1 MLEDL
6 NYDSL
11 FTVITVIPEVAQG
24 TQRNV
29 RKINKEIIR
38 KQKAAKKFSNQ

>member
-1 MLEDL
+1 M
-6 NYDSL
+6 
-11 FTVITVIPEVAQG
+11 AQG

-38 KQKAAKKFSNQ
+38 KQKAAKKFSNQWKEKSGKEINKMQKGEGN